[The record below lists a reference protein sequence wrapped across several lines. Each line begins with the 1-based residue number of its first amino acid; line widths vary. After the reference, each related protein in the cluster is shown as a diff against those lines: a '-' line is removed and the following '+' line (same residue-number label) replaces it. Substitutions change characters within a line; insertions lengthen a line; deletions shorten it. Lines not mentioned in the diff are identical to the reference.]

1 MRLPIEPRYRCKV
14 AILFLALTALV
25 LSGCS
30 NPSDAANYKGGKITI
45 ERLQESVSSIL
56 DERVKFETTPQDALT
71 GEALTLNQLEFHIFT
86 ALLTQAAK
94 ERNIAATAAEISAQ
108 RAEIVKNVGSEE
120 ELSLALVNAG
130 IASIDLDQYLSL
142 IILQDKL
149 RLVIAPT
156 ATEDGQIIQALQ
168 KMLEETATK
177 EALTV
182 NPRYGVWNTTTNKI
196 DPADPTGGAQ
206 PNSKN

>member
-1 MRLPIEPRYRCKV
+1 MVKSKV
-14 AILFLALTALV
+14 AILLLALTALV
-25 LSGCS
+25 LSGGS